1 MCVLG
6 LASLSLSQLAAF
18 SSDWLLNEGALQGNE
33 HGTNQRD
40 KKVLITQ
47 QSAENGIWA
56 SHAPSSSVTPGQM
69 LTLWPFVILQN
80 QPRVSHKQKI
90 WVSYV
95 PWEIK
100 QQKKK
105 RTHVLLISFKLVH
118 PSEQKSKDQKLSP
131 TSGTYHSFELNANAF
146 EQSTLSTH
154 ESSCPSQ
161 LNILR
166 CLLGK
171 SINAQRLSQLHIL
184 FFCKH
189 DLMWV
194 IGMLKRKN
202 QKWKMSNS
210 CSTTQVICNFLLL
223 EFKMKPLIRK
233 ALSIDFPVQSCRG
246 AGVHPSCQGVER
258 RVTSLTDIYAHP
270 I

>member
-33 HGTNQRD
+33 HGTDQRD

-105 RTHVLLISFKLVH
+105 TARPFNQLQAGTSLKTEIKRSETISNIRNLSFLWTKCKCFWAVH
-118 PSEQKSKDQKLSP
+118 TFHIWKFMSFSVEHTQ
-131 TSGTYHSFELNANAF
+131 TSSG
-146 EQSTLSTH
+146 
-154 ESSCPSQ
+154 
-161 LNILR
+161 
-166 CLLGK
+166 

-184 FFCKH
+184 FFCI
-189 DLMWV
+189 
-194 IGMLKRKN
+194 IGMLKRKK

-223 EFKMKPLIRK
+223 EFKTNPLIRK